1 MNYDIELKIERKYLD
16 KIVSGEKVEDYR
28 SIKPFYFQKFC
39 VKRTEGEHKGEYF
52 VSTVEDY
59 KPIKIIKFMAGYA
72 KDSAFAIVEI
82 EKIRI
87 NTFVNFIPPQFKK
100 GHTCFTIFIN
110 KVLETG
116 NL

>member
-1 MNYDIELKIERKYLD
+1 MNYDIELKIERKHLD
-16 KIVSGEKVEDYR
+16 AIISGEKGEDYR

-39 VKRTEGEHKGEYF
+39 VKRTEGEHKGKYF
-52 VSTVEDY
+52 IATPEDY

-72 KDSAFAIVEI
+72 KESPYAIVMI

-100 GHTCFTIFIN
+100 GHTCFTIFIK
-110 KVLETG
+110 KVLEIG